1 MESNVDEVREDPCV
15 GLRLL
20 TLAPRRPGMFM
31 FLVALEVGELVVQLD
46 AVCGDTPVLLD
57 GQAGG
62 RGETN
67 SAAIEVNKVQLVPG
81 DHLLDRFVGPENAG
95 ARPLEGYGET
105 SSDCFVCYD
114 HPRTE

>member
-20 TLAPRRPGMFM
+20 TLAPRRPGMLV
-31 FLVALEVGELVVQLD
+31 FLVALQVAELVVQLD
-46 AVCGDTPVLLD
+46 AVRGDAPVLLD

-95 ARPLEGYGET
+95 ARPLEGY
-105 SSDCFVCYD
+105 
-114 HPRTE
+114 